1 MFGKKKKRIEVLE
14 TKVRFLEDRL
24 EFQGKMNLEFSERL
38 NEYSRLKSMVDNHE
52 RDIKEQLEV
61 NQKFEKRI
69 EELKASVKSMGRLCK
84 SDSFDYSCRI

>member
-1 MFGKKKKRIEVLE
+1 MFGKKRKRIEVLE
-14 TKVRFLEDRL
+14 TKVRFLEGRL

-38 NEYSRLKSMVDNHE
+38 NEYSRLKPMVDNHE

-69 EELKASVKSMGRLCK
+69 EELKASVKSMGEALQIRL
-84 SDSFDYSCRI
+84 F

>member
-1 MFGKKKKRIEVLE
+1 MFGKKRKRIEVLE
-14 TKVRFLEDRL
+14 TKVRFLEDGL

-38 NEYSRLKSMVDNHE
+38 NEYSRLKPMVDNHE

-69 EELKASVKSMGRLCK
+69 EELKASVKSMGEALQIRL
-84 SDSFDYSCRI
+84 F

>member
-1 MFGKKKKRIEVLE
+1 MFGKKKKRIEILE
-14 TKVRFLEDRL
+14 TKVRFLEDGL

-38 NEYSRLKSMVDNHE
+38 NEYSRLKPMVDNHE

-69 EELKASVKSMGRLCK
+69 EELKASVKSMGEALQIRL
-84 SDSFDYSCRI
+84 F